1 MAMKVVSVRAMRNI
15 EAAADKSVMSYEQ
28 MMRNAGAAASAY
40 LQNRWS
46 ITAATQVVFLIGKG
60 NNGGDGL
67 VMALDLA
74 QSTAADISLYLL
86 EARGKA
92 DKHIQAARDQNL
104 TITLASEDSDGQ
116 RLSELIFGAD
126 IIVDALFGIGLR
138 LPIRKVAADL
148 LCRVKECIGRRQPR
162 TRGALP
168 LKPTV
173 DSQRRPRPFV
183 LAIDCPS
190 GIDCDNGQADTN
202 TLAADETIT
211 FIAAKHGLFAFP
223 AAAYVGDLVISQI
236 GIPNDLPALQ
246 REMTTVVDPTL
257 AASLLPTR
265 PLDGHKGT
273 FGKVML
279 VAGSSTYIGAVAL
292 AGETAYRSGAGLV
305 TIATTSRLIDIVAG
319 HLREATWLPLADV
332 DGAIAESAGET
343 VIASSNELRCAAG
356 GLRHRAARRHA
367 GIHAEIAGRK
377 GPATAYHRRGR
388 AKLLKSNAW

>member
-1 MAMKVVSVRAMRNI
+1 MAMKVVSVRAMRDI

-46 ITAATQVVFLIGKG
+46 ITAATKIVFLIGKG

-104 TITLASEDSDGQ
+104 TIKLASEDSDGQ

-162 TRGALP
+162 TGGALP
-168 LKPTV
+168 LKPTA
-173 DSQRRPRPFV
+173 DSQRRPRPIR
-183 LAIDCPS
+183 A
-190 GIDCDNGQADTN
+190 GNR
-202 TLAADETIT
+202 
-211 FIAAKHGLFAFP
+211 
-223 AAAYVGDLVISQI
+223 
-236 GIPNDLPALQ
+236 LPQ
-246 REMTTVVDPTL
+246 R
-257 AASLLPTR
+257 
-265 PLDGHKGT
+265 H
-273 FGKVML
+273 
-279 VAGSSTYIGAVAL
+279 
-292 AGETAYRSGAGLV
+292 
-305 TIATTSRLIDIVAG
+305 RL
-319 HLREATWLPLADV
+319 RQW
-332 DGAIAESAGET
+332 
-343 VIASSNELRCAAG
+343 AG
-356 GLRHRAARRHA
+356 GHQYTCRRRNDHL
-367 GIHAEIAGRK
+367 
-377 GPATAYHRRGR
+377 HRR
-388 AKLLKSNAW
+388 KAWLIRLSSCRLCRRSRHIANRYPE

>member
-1 MAMKVVSVRAMRNI
+1 
-15 EAAADKSVMSYEQ
+15 
-28 MMRNAGAAASAY
+28 
-40 LQNRWS
+40 
-46 ITAATQVVFLIGKG
+46 
-60 NNGGDGL
+60 
-67 VMALDLA
+67 MALDLA

-86 EARGKA
+86 EARGRA

-148 LCRVKECIGRRQPR
+148 LCRVKKYIGLRQPR
-162 TRGALP
+162 SRGALP
-168 LKPTV
+168 LKPTD
-173 DSQRRPRPFV
+173 DSQRRPRPIRAGNR
-183 LAIDCPS
+183 LPQRHRLRQC
-190 GIDCDNGQADTN
+190 GQADTN

-265 PLDGHKGT
+265 PLDGHK
-273 FGKVML
+273 
-279 VAGSSTYIGAVAL
+279 
-292 AGETAYRSGAGLV
+292 
-305 TIATTSRLIDIVAG
+305 
-319 HLREATWLPLADV
+319 
-332 DGAIAESAGET
+332 
-343 VIASSNELRCAAG
+343 
-356 GLRHRAARRHA
+356 RHFWQGHA
-367 GIHAEIAGRK
+367 GCRLVPPTSARSRWPGKRLTA
-377 GPATAYHRRGR
+377 PAP
-388 AKLLKSNAW
+388 AW